1 MSIRTSNGQALTA
14 LILEVF
20 RMNGE
25 MLRAGNELTK
35 PFNLTSARWQIM
47 GAIDEGGR
55 SLTVSQIARRMGLAR
70 QGVQRIVNDLEAMGL
85 LERTPNVDHKSAP
98 LCSLS
103 PKGEEIIA
111 HVNVEQAKWV
121 NELSDGLSAEQ
132 LNRCREMLQA
142 IREQSE
148 N

>member
-20 RMNGE
+20 RLNGE

-35 PFNLTSARWQIM
+35 PFDLTSARWQIL
-47 GAIDEGGR
+47 GAIDEEGQ

-70 QGVQRIVNDLEAMGL
+70 QGVQRIVNDLVAMGL
-85 LERTPNVDHKSAP
+85 LKRTSNVDHKSAP

-103 PKGEEIIA
+103 PRGEEIIA
-111 HVNVEQAKWV
+111 LVNVEQAKWV
-121 NELSDGLSAEQ
+121 NALSDGHSVKQ
-132 LNRCREMLQA
+132 LNLCRELLQA

-148 N
+148 K